1 MPTIPLR
8 SLPFLSVLCVVGA
21 VLAAPLRAQSNY
33 ATPYTF
39 TTIAGTANVSGTT
52 DGPGGTALFNSP
64 SALAI
69 DSGGYIFVADTINH
83 EIRMITPAGVVSTIA
98 GSTTPGIG
106 NGIGTAAHF
115 NRPGGVAVDH
125 TGSVYVG
132 DTNNHAIRKIAFDG
146 TVSTF
151 AGITG
156 SSGTANGNGTS
167 ARFKNPNGIAFDSAD
182 NLYVADTQN
191 HAIRK
196 ITPAGDVTTFAGIIG
211 SAGNEEGPRGVAR
224 FNFPRSVAVD
234 SAGNVYVADLFNYR
248 IRKITPLGDTT
259 TLAGA
264 GTIGSADGTGGTAK
278 FWEAYGVGVDAAGN
292 VYVADTANDL
302 IRKITPTGVVTTLGG
317 AINQGDGAN
326 GTGSAA
332 HFNSPYGVVL
342 DPAGVLYVVEAGGHV
357 VRKGTPPGAGTTGA
371 KIPGITVPVVVPA
384 GASVVEA
391 RALADQPG
399 GGVIVAVSGSY
410 AVRPAGD
417 GATASRALLAPDYT
431 NPQPYNLSY
440 VVRLL
445 ANGQPDPAF
454 TSAPG
459 GDGTVNAIAVQ
470 ADGKIVV
477 GGTFTTFNGVLFRNL
492 ARLNP
497 DGKSDA
503 TFVLGSG
510 VDAQVNA
517 VAIQSD
523 GKILVG
529 GAFQNF
535 TGLARPYLLRLN
547 SNGAIDAT
555 FSPGLNGTVNTLAIQ
570 ADGRIVIGGAFTTVG
585 GTARSRIAR
594 LLASGASDSS
604 FDPGAGANDE
614 VVTLALQADGKILA
628 GGDFTSFAGQS
639 RTRVV
644 RVLAIGAIDPAFSTA
659 AAANATVL
667 SVAVQSDASLMLGG
681 SFTLVNGVARNRLAR
696 LNADGTLDA
705 SFDPGTGANKDV
717 RTLLPRSDGT
727 LFLGGL
733 FDQYQSAP
741 ANEVVVVTDVPVAT
755 AIVRAPAAFTVN
767 TGGTARFVTEATGA
781 GVLTYQWFK
790 DGAAIAGATESTLT
804 LPNASVANQGS
815 YSLQV
820 TSSTGS
826 VATSNGAALTVVGG
840 LASQIINLSV
850 LTSLDAADA
859 TFTLGFVLG
868 GAGTSGGKPLLVRA
882 GGPSLAA
889 FGVGNPLPDPK
900 LQFYAGQTAA
910 GGNDNW
916 GGSDALKGLIIQVGA
931 YAYTDVNSKDA
942 AFAPTQTA
950 ASNSVIVSSGAGTG
964 AVIAEVYDATLA
976 AANTAATPRLLNVS
990 VLKTIPAGS
999 VLTAG
1004 FVIRGNTTKTVLIR
1018 AVGPSLSGFGVSGP
1032 MADPKLTLYREDST
1046 VLATNDNWNGTAALK
1061 SAFGLV
1067 GAFGLD
1073 GTTKDA
1079 ALLLNLAPGSYT
1091 AEATSSNVASGAA
1104 IVEVYEVP

>member
-1 MPTIPLR
+1 MQLPRFFRL
-8 SLPFLSVLCVVGA
+8 SLLLVTGVFVSVA
-21 VLAAPLRAQSNY
+21 RAQSNY

-39 TTIAGTANVSGTT
+39 STM
-52 DGPGGTALFNSP
+52 GPAAFNSP
-64 SALAI
+64 TGLVV
-69 DSGGYIFVADTINH
+69 DSGGFVFVADTNNNQIKL
-83 EIRMITPAGVVSTIA
+83 ITPQGEVITIA
-98 GSTTPGIG
+98 GSGVAG
-106 NGIGTAAHF
+106 SANGVGMAAQF
-115 NRPGGVAVDH
+115 NRPSGVAVD
-125 TGSVYVG
+125 SANNVFVA
-132 DTNNHAIRKIAFDG
+132 DTNNHVIRKIALDS
-146 TVSTF
+146 TVTTF
-151 AGITG
+151 AGTMG
-156 SSGTANGNGTS
+156 SSGYLDANGTS
-167 ARFKNPNGIAFDSAD
+167 ARFNRPTGIAIDGA
-182 NLYVADTQN
+182 NNIYVADTTN
-191 HAIRK
+191 HSIRK
-196 ITPAGDVTTFAGIIG
+196 ITPAGDVTTLAGG
-211 SAGNEEGPRGVAR
+211 GPTASGWVEAQGTAARLNTPRGVA
-224 FNFPRSVAVD
+224 VD
-234 SAGNVYVADLFNYR
+234 GAGNVYVADLLNHA
-248 IRKITPLGDTT
+248 IRKINPNRDVT
-259 TLAGA
+259 TLAGGGPSA
-264 GTIGSADGTGGTAK
+264 SGSTDGTGTAAR
-278 FWEAYGVGVDAAGN
+278 FFQPFGVGVDATGN
-292 VYVADTANDL
+292 VYVADTLNEVV
-302 IRKITPTGVVTTLGG
+302 RKISPGGVVTTLGG
-317 AINQGDGAN
+317 VAGAPGTVN
-326 GTGSAA
+326 GTGAA
-332 HFNSPYGVVL
+332 ARFNSPYGVSVE
-342 DPAGVLYVVEAGGHV
+342 ASGTTIYVIEAGGNV
-357 VRKGTPPGAGTTGA
+357 VRKGTPPAGGAVAGA
-371 KIPGITVPVVVPA
+371 KIPGITVPLVVPA

-391 RALADQPG
+391 RALADQAG
-399 GGVIVAVSGSY
+399 GGVIVAVSGAY
-410 AVRPAGD
+410 AVRPTGGGGAGRS
-417 GATASRALLAPDYT
+417 AQAALTPDYT

-470 ADGKIVV
+470 ADAKIVV

-497 DGKSDA
+497 DGKSDP

-517 VAIQSD
+517 IAIQAD
-523 GKILVG
+523 GRILVG

-535 TGLARPYLLRLN
+535 QGLARPYLLRLN

-555 FSPGLNGTVNTLAIQ
+555 FSPGLNGTVNSIAVQ
-570 ADGRIVIGGAFTTVG
+570 SDGRIVVGGAFTTVG
-585 GTARSRIAR
+585 GTARNRIAR
-594 LLASGASDSS
+594 LVATGALDAG

-644 RVLAIGAIDPAFSTA
+644 RLLTTGAVDPAFSTT

-667 SVAVQSDASLMLGG
+667 SVAVQSDGSLMIGG
-681 SFTLVNGVARNRLAR
+681 SFTLMNGVARVRLAR

-741 ANEVVVVTDVPVAT
+741 ANEIVAVAGVAVST
-755 AIVRAPAAFTVN
+755 AFTRAPAAFTVN
-767 TGGTARFVTEATGA
+767 AGGTARFVSEATGTGA
-781 GVLTYQWFK
+781 LSYQWFK
-790 DGAAIAGATESTLT
+790 DGVAIAGATESTLT
-804 LPNASVANQGS
+804 LTNASAANQGS
-815 YSLQV
+815 YTLQV

-826 VATSNGAALTVVGG
+826 VVTSSGAALTVVGG

-850 LTSLDAADA
+850 LTSLDTPTE

-868 GAGTSGGKPLLVRA
+868 GAGTSGAKPLLVRA

-889 FGVGNPLPDPK
+889 FGVGAPLADPK
-900 LQFYAGQTAA
+900 LQFFAGQTLA
-910 GGNDNW
+910 GENNDW
-916 GGSDALKGLIIQVGA
+916 GGGTALSTLMTQVGA
-931 YAYTDVNSKDA
+931 YAYTNAASKDA

-950 ASNSVIVSSGAGTG
+950 ASNSVIVSGSGGTG
-964 AVIAEVYDATLA
+964 GVIAEVYDATPVST
-976 AANTAATPRLLNVS
+976 NTATTPRLLNVS
-990 VLKTIPAGS
+990 VLKTIPAGA

-1004 FVIRGNTTKTVLIR
+1004 FVIRGNTTKTILLR
-1018 AVGPSLSGFGVSGP
+1018 AVGPTLSTFNVGGP
-1032 MADPKLTLYREDST
+1032 MADPKLTVYRGDGT
-1046 VLATNDNWNGTAALK
+1046 VVATNDNWNGTAALK

-1091 AEATSSNVASGAA
+1091 AEATSTNPAAGAA